1 MDTPGTA
8 NENLHP
14 ECALCP
20 YDWSERYCRKKGGK
34 APANCPSVRHK
45 ALSRRSMEELQKDP
59 AVMEFARQAS
69 LQETAGYAGREK
81 GYAHLKPA
89 KPRIQE
95 IVEFARRMGY
105 ERIGLAFC
113 IGLRKEAEVV
123 HRIFV
128 DNGFETVSVACKA
141 SRTPKSELG
150 LAQSDH
156 VDPTVEVETMCN
168 PVLQA
173 LVANEHQ
180 VDLNVLLGLCVGH
193 DSLFIKYAEAPVTVL
208 AAKDRLL
215 GHAPLAAIYQYDA
228 YYRNLKFPIPEE

>member
-1 MDTPGTA
+1 MTKTDA
-8 NENLHP
+8 SNEDLHP
-14 ECALCP
+14 ECAVCP

-34 APANCPSVRHK
+34 APKNCPSLRRK
-45 ALSRRSMEELQKDP
+45 DIGRRSLEELQQHP

-69 LQETAGYAGREK
+69 LQETSGYAGREQ

-95 IVEFARRMGY
+95 IVEFAKRMNY
-105 ERIGLAFC
+105 TRLGLAFC
-113 IGLRKEAEVV
+113 VGLRKEAEVV
-123 HRIFV
+123 HRIFTN
-128 DNGFETVSVACKA
+128 NGLECVSICCKA
-141 SRTPKSELG
+141 GRTPKEALG
-150 LAQSDH
+150 MTRADH
-156 VDPTVEVETMCN
+156 VDPSVEKETMCN

-173 LVANEHQ
+173 MIANEYD

-228 YYRNLKFPIPEE
+228 YYRNLKFPIAE